1 MRERDGDNIEITPEE
16 IGHIRKLS
24 DFDLKMFLSEFE
36 EFGWNQARALLPF
49 IKLAEPRN

>member
-1 MRERDGDNIEITPEE
+1 MMSDCGNIEITPEE

-36 EFGWNQARALLPF
+36 AFGWNQARALLPF
-49 IKLAEPRN
+49 IKQTEARN